1 MAAPDRAPAT
11 GAAGAVGARR
21 AARAGRHPDGHA
33 HRRGTGGLPPGAVRS
48 VGRFAVEGLVALL
61 LLQVVLLA
69 GLIGAQ
75 AVPNAP
81 IIRHLAEAVADGDYG
96 PSYLP
101 DGMGGRADRFT
112 ECVELGY
119 GVSSPD
125 DPRSLWFR
133 ATGGPRLESCGEG
146 AAQVRAMAAGVQVL
160 PPATYYRYW
169 NGYALV
175 TRPVLA
181 TLGVPGARMV
191 SGALLAAAGLAAWA
205 ALRRR
210 AGAAAA
216 CALVLPVAVSTNALA
231 MPALAFTHAL
241 ALASIAAGVALTAVA
256 TGSERLRG
264 WRGAAVG
271 AGGAGALLAYTDLLT
286 TPAMSW
292 CLCAAAAGAV
302 ARGTARNRT
311 GGEDRDDDAPL
322 PLRGSSPAARTST
335 PTAVG
340 APALRPV
347 LVSVL
352 AAGAAWPVAYGVTW
366 VSRWLVAAAVQ
377 GPGVFTAVRDK
388 SAERLDGASSAVDPS
403 FGAPTAANVERWLG
417 TAPTAWTVLA
427 VAAVVVLVCLVV
439 AVLRGGAGRLLVA
452 AVLAAPAL
460 VVPAW
465 YEVLSNHSQVHAF
478 FTYRSLPA
486 AVGVVVA
493 ACLLAAAPGGG
504 GAGARVNSA

>member
-1 MAAPDRAPAT
+1 MSAPDPAPPLSPAGPAGPAGPRRDRREHERTPSRARAPAR
-11 GAAGAVGARR
+11 AGA
-21 AARAGRHPDGHA
+21 PP
-33 HRRGTGGLPPGAVRS
+33 HRGPRQVEVLGTAT
-48 VGRFAVEGLVALL
+48 RFAVEWAVALV
-61 LLQVVLLA
+61 LLQLVLLA
-69 GLIGAQ
+69 GLIVAQ

-81 IIRHLAEAVADGDYG
+81 IVDRLAQAVSDGDYG
-96 PSYLP
+96 PSYVS

-133 ATGGPRLESCGEG
+133 ATGGPRLESCDAG
-146 AAQVRAMAAGVQVL
+146 ATQVRALAAGAQVL

-169 NGYALV
+169 NGYALL

-181 TLGVPGARMV
+181 TLGVPGVRMV
-191 SGALLAAAGLAAWA
+191 SGALLAAAGIAAWA

-210 AGAAAA
+210 AGPAAA

-241 ALASIAAGVALTAVA
+241 ALAAIAAGVALTAAA
-256 TGSERLRG
+256 TGSVRLRG

-292 CLCAAAAGAV
+292 SLCAAAAGAV
-302 ARGTARNRT
+302 TWGAVTWGADTWGADT
-311 GGEDRDDDAPL
+311 WGAAPR
-322 PLRGSSPAARTST
+322 PR
-335 PTAVG
+335 
-340 APALRPV
+340 ALRPV
-347 LVSVL
+347 LLSVL

-366 VSRWLVAAAVQ
+366 ACRWLIAAAVQ
-377 GPGVFTAVRDK
+377 GPGVFTAIRDK
-388 SAERLDGASSAVDPS
+388 SAERLDGASQVVDPS
-403 FGAPTAANVERWLG
+403 FGAPTAANVTRWLD
-417 TAPTAWTVLA
+417 TAPTAQPLLVA
-427 VAAVVVLVCLVV
+427 AAVVVVVSLVV
-439 AVLRGGAGRLLVA
+439 AARRGGAERLLLA

-460 VVPAW
+460 LVPAW

-478 FTYRSLPA
+478 FTYRSVPA
-486 AVGVVVA
+486 AVGIVVA
-493 ACLLAAAPGGG
+493 ACVLS
-504 GAGARVNSA
+504 ARSGSSRRVVSPERSPM

>member
-1 MAAPDRAPAT
+1 MAPPDRA
-11 GAAGAVGARR
+11 R
-21 AARAGRHPDGHA
+21 
-33 HRRGTGGLPPGAVRS
+33 LRS

-81 IIRHLAEAVADGDYG
+81 IIRHLAQAVADGDYG

-133 ATGGPRLESCGEG
+133 ATGGPRLESCQEG
-146 AAQVRAMAAGVQVL
+146 ATQVRALAAGVQVL

-181 TLGVPGARMV
+181 TLGVPGVRMV

-210 AGAAAA
+210 AGTAAA

-241 ALASIAAGVALTAVA
+241 ALAGIAAGVALTAVA

-292 CLCAAAAGAV
+292 SLCAAAAGAV
-302 ARGTARNRT
+302 AWGSARPRT
-311 GGEDRDDDAPL
+311 DGEDRDDDAPAVV
-322 PLRGSSPAARTST
+322 PLTRRGSSSAARRSALTAA
-335 PTAVG
+335 PTA
-340 APALRPV
+340 ALEPV
-347 LVSVL
+347 LASVL

-377 GPGVFTAVRDK
+377 GPGVFTAIRDK

-403 FGAPTAANVERWLG
+403 FGAPTAANVERWLD
-417 TAPTAWTVLA
+417 TAPTAWAVLA
-427 VAAVVVLVCLVV
+427 VAAVVVLVGLVV
-439 AVLRGGAGRLLVA
+439 AVLRGGASRLAVA

-478 FTYRSLPA
+478 FTYRSVPA

-493 ACLLAAAPGGG
+493 ACVLAAARRPP
-504 GAGARVNSA
+504 SP

>member
-1 MAAPDRAPAT
+1 MTAPPPAPSHHPPRS
-11 GAAGAVGARR
+11 RR
-21 AARAGRHPDGHA
+21 ALLADERAGSRSTL
-33 HRRGTGGLPPGAVRS
+33 RSPGALHSPGALRS
-48 VGRFAVEGLVALL
+48 PAALGTAARFATEWLVALV

-81 IIRHLAEAVADGDYG
+81 IIEALADAVADGDYG
-96 PSYLP
+96 PAYVP

-133 ATGGPRLESCGEG
+133 ATGGPRLESCDGG
-146 AAQVRAMAAGVQVL
+146 AAQITALAAGQQVL

-169 NGYALV
+169 NGYALL

-181 TLGVPGARMV
+181 TLGVPGLRMV
-191 SGALLAAAGLAAWA
+191 SGALLATAGLAAWA

-210 AGAAAA
+210 AGTAAA

-241 ALASIAAGVALTAVA
+241 ALAAIAAGVALTAVA
-256 TGSERLRG
+256 AGSARLGG

-271 AGGAGALLAYTDLLT
+271 AGAAGALLAYTDLLT
-286 TPAMSW
+286 TPATSW
-292 CLCAAAAGAV
+292 SLCAAAAGAV
-302 ARGTARNRT
+302 AWNTTRDQTGTAT
-311 GGEDRDDDAPL
+311 ALSSAL
-322 PLRGSSPAARTST
+322 PSSLATVVA
-335 PTAVG
+335 
-340 APALRPV
+340 
-347 LVSVL
+347 SVL
-352 AAGAAWPVAYGVTW
+352 AAGAAWPLAYGVTW
-366 VSRWLVAAAVQ
+366 ASRWVIAAAVQ

-388 SAERLDGASSAVDPS
+388 SAERLDGAGAAVDPS
-403 FGAPTAANVERWLG
+403 FGAPTAANLTRWLD
-417 TAPTAWTVLA
+417 TAPTAQPLLVT
-427 VAAVVVLVCLVV
+427 AAVVVVVALVV
-439 AVLRGGAGRLLVA
+439 AVRRGGAGRLLVA

-460 VVPAW
+460 LVPAW

-478 FTYRSLPA
+478 FTYRSVPA

-493 ACLLAAAPGGG
+493 ASVLAASRCTSRRP
-504 GAGARVNSA
+504 

>member
-1 MAAPDRAPAT
+1 MTAPVPAPSRPPPSTRRSLRADE
-11 GAAGAVGARR
+11 
-21 AARAGRHPDGHA
+21 RAGRPA
-33 HRRGTGGLPPGAVRS
+33 RRSLPPGPGALRAT
-48 VGRFAVEGLVALL
+48 GRFAAEWVVALV
-61 LLQVVLLA
+61 LLQLVLLA

-75 AVPNAP
+75 AVPNGP
-81 IIRHLAEAVADGDYG
+81 IVDRLAQAVADGDYG
-96 PSYLP
+96 PAYVS

-133 ATGGPRLESCGEG
+133 ATGGPRLESCDAG
-146 AAQVRAMAAGVQVL
+146 AAQVRALAAGEQVL

-175 TRPVLA
+175 SRPVLA
-181 TLGVPGARMV
+181 TLGVPGVRMV
-191 SGALLAAAGLAAWA
+191 SGALLAAAGVAAFA

-210 AGAAAA
+210 AGTAAA

-241 ALASIAAGVALTAVA
+241 ALAAIAAGVALTAVA
-256 TGSERLRG
+256 AGSARLRG

-292 CLCAAAAGAV
+292 GLCAAAAGAV
-302 ARGTARNRT
+302 ARGTATRR
-311 GGEDRDDDAPL
+311 GPSEEDDD
-322 PLRGSSPAARTST
+322 GGPAGAR
-335 PTAVG
+335 
-340 APALRPV
+340 PALSPV
-347 LVSVL
+347 LASVLAPVLASVL

-377 GPGVFTAVRDK
+377 GPGVFAAVRDK
-388 SAERLDGASSAVDPS
+388 SAERLDGAARAVDPS

-417 TAPTAWTVLA
+417 TAPTAWPLLV
-427 VAAVVVLVCLVV
+427 VAAVVVVV
-439 AVLRGGAGRLLVA
+439 ALALAVQRGGASRLLLA

-478 FTYRSLPA
+478 FTYRSVPA
-486 AVGVVVA
+486 ALGVVVA
-493 ACLLAAAPGGG
+493 ACVLAAAPH
-504 GAGARVNSA
+504 RR